1 MSRAKY
7 GDNLIKKW
15 AFKLSKVYSS
25 NYSFTNLKYMRQFYR
40 LFSIGH
46 TVCDQLSWSHYRCLL
61 PIKNSNQCNYYINQ
75 VILNHLLV
83 FILTFIRKTVRQ
95 ILTFHFWN
103 IEIICYLVY
112 NYFRLV

>member
-1 MSRAKY
+1 
-7 GDNLIKKW
+7 
-15 AFKLSKVYSS
+15 
-25 NYSFTNLKYMRQFYR
+25 MRQFYR

-61 PIKNSNQCNYYINQ
+61 PIKNSNECNYYINQ
-75 VILNHLLV
+75 VILNHLSV

-112 NYFRLV
+112 NYFRLVKIHELFWSPYWFDNGWANVFIE